1 MHALVTGAAGF
12 IGSHLTEALLRDGHR
27 VTAIDCFTDYYDVAI
42 KRANVAAYADDAR
55 VEVVEADL
63 LDVDLRALLEPV
75 DVVFHQAG
83 QPGVRLSWGDSF
95 AVYDRMNVLAT
106 QRLLEA
112 ANGAGLDR
120 FVYASSS
127 SVYGEAARYP
137 TTEDDLPRPMSPYG
151 VTKLAAEHLCG
162 LYANQWAIPT
172 VALRYFTVYGPRQ
185 RPDMAFHR
193 LTRAALTGEPF
204 PLYGTGDQVRD
215 FTFVDDIVQ
224 ANLRA
229 AVADLEPGVVMNIA
243 GGGAARLS
251 DLIDLAGELAGR
263 PVNLDRQPAAAGD
276 ILRTGGAIDRA
287 VELLGWEP
295 ATDVHAG
302 LKAELDWMGDLVG

>member
-12 IGSHLTEALLRDGHR
+12 IGSHLTELLLREGHR
-27 VTAIDCFTDYYDVAI
+27 VTAIDCFTDYYDVAV
-42 KRANVAAYADDAR
+42 KRQNAAAFADHPSC
-55 VEVVEADL
+55 ELLEADL
-63 LDVDLRALLEPV
+63 LDTDLDALLDPV

-83 QPGVRLSWGDSF
+83 QPGVRLSWGESF
-95 AVYDRMNVLAT
+95 AVYDRLNVLAT

-112 ANGAGLDR
+112 ARRTELDR

-127 SVYGEAARYP
+127 SVYGDAARYP
-137 TTEDDLPRPMSPYG
+137 TTETDLPQPMSPYG
-151 VTKLAAEHLCG
+151 VTKLAGEHLCA
-162 LYANQWAIPT
+162 LYSKQWAIPT

-215 FTFVDDIVQ
+215 FTFVEDVVH

-229 AVADLEPGVVMNIA
+229 ATADLEPGVVMNIA
-243 GGGAARLS
+243 GGGAARLR
-251 DLIDLAGELAGR
+251 DLIDLAGDLAGR
-263 PVNLDRQPAAAGD
+263 PVNIDQQPAAAGD

-287 VELLGWEP
+287 VDLLGWEP

-302 LKAELDWMGDLVG
+302 LKAELDWMGDLLG

>member
-12 IGSHLTEALLRDGHR
+12 IGSHLTDALLRDGHR
-27 VTAIDCFTDYYDVAI
+27 VTALDCFTDYYDVAI
-42 KRANVAAYADDAR
+42 KRQNAAGFAANDR
-55 VEVVEADL
+55 CELIEADL
-63 LDVDLRALLEPV
+63 LEVDLPALLEPV

-83 QPGVRLSWGDSF
+83 QPGVRLSWGESF
-95 AVYDRMNVLAT
+95 AVYDRLNVLAT

-112 ANGAGLDR
+112 AHGADLDR

-127 SVYGEAARYP
+127 SVYGEAVRYP
-137 TTEDDLPRPMSPYG
+137 TTESDLPQPMSPYG
-151 VTKLAAEHLCG
+151 VTKLAGEHLCA
-162 LYANQWAIPT
+162 LYAHQWSIPT

-204 PLYGTGDQVRD
+204 PLYGTGEQIRD
-215 FTFVDDIVQ
+215 FTFVDDVVQ

-229 AVADLEPGVVMNIA
+229 AVADLEPGLVMNIA
-243 GGGAARLS
+243 GGGAARLR

-263 PVNLDRQPAAAGD
+263 PVNLDRQPAA
-276 ILRTGGAIDRA
+276 
-287 VELLGWEP
+287 P
-295 ATDVHAG
+295 ATSSAPAAPSIARSSG
-302 LKAELDWMGDLVG
+302 WVGSLPPMSRRG